1 MTNIDVHRTA
11 SLPARYRQSLAIAAW
26 VTLLIPSSGY
36 AQSAPAADRPPSVLL
51 QLAESAASLFDAAYA
66 SDWRSASERMRSVS
80 DAASMLPT
88 DLPRPDVVSHL
99 KAAVLYAADGVNAHD
114 RIETMDEANTMTRL
128 VADLSAMFQ
137 APMPYE
143 AAMLGYYGRQLE
155 FGLVSSR
162 PSTLSDSATALQ
174 ATWSRLQSIVERR
187 GHIDDAKR
195 FTDIVAQLIAARRPA
210 DRVAP
215 TRAELAAAERI
226 GQLLSQP

>member
-99 KAAVLYAADGVNAHD
+99 KAAVL
-114 RIETMDEANTMTRL
+114 
-128 VADLSAMFQ
+128 
-137 APMPYE
+137 
-143 AAMLGYYGRQLE
+143 
-155 FGLVSSR
+155 
-162 PSTLSDSATALQ
+162 
-174 ATWSRLQSIVERR
+174 
-187 GHIDDAKR
+187 
-195 FTDIVAQLIAARRPA
+195 
-210 DRVAP
+210 
-215 TRAELAAAERI
+215 
-226 GQLLSQP
+226 